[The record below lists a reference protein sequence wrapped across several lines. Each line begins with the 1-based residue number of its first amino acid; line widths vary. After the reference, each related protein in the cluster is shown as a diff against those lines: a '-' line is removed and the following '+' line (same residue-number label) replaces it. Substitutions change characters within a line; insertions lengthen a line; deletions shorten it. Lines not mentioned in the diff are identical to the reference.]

1 MTIGRRFLPERV
13 NLRFPAFLDDLSEA
27 RRFDFE
33 KFHVGRDPAAAG
45 GRPFFRVFGA
55 PGPAAAGHP
64 TLKSP
69 PGNHGKEDQTTV
81 AAFLP
86 WRGL

>member
-13 NLRFPAFLDDLSEA
+13 NLGFPAFLDDLSEA

-45 GRPFFRVFGA
+45 GRPFFRVLA
-55 PGPAAAGHP
+55 RP
-64 TLKSP
+64 
-69 PGNHGKEDQTTV
+69 V
-81 AAFLP
+81 RRLP
-86 WRGL
+86 DALP